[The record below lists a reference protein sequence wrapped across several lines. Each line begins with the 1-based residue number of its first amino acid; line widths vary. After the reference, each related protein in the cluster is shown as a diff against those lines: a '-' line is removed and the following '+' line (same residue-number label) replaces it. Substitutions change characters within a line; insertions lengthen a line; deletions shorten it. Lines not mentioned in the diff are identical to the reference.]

1 MDGTSAHFVSDILAS
16 RGVSWLRVLLMSYV
30 IASSTVVA
38 SMEMPAF
45 RGARLDDPDGVG
57 HLLPA
62 PLRSELLQVQ
72 EVLGDPAP
80 SCRLMFEYSNTH
92 LSPTTEHGHGDE
104 EV

>member
-1 MDGTSAHFVSDILAS
+1 MDGTTAHFVSDILSS

-30 IASSTVVA
+30 IASSTIAA

-45 RGARLDDPDGVG
+45 RGARLDGPDGVG

-72 EVLGDPAP
+72 VLGAPAP
-80 SCRLMFEYSNTH
+80 NGRLMFEHVNTH
-92 LSPTTEHGHGDE
+92 SQPSTEYGYGDE
-104 EV
+104 EM